1 MYNCLFKLSF
11 VAALTFGPQ
20 PDALAEIKCW
30 INHEGVRECGNVVP
44 PEYSQEGHR
53 EYSEGGFVV
62 DETGRAPT
70 EAEIMEQRR
79 ESQRQMEAERLRIE
93 QARQDRILLQTFSD
107 EEDIINARDDKIAV
121 MEAQIKLAEGRIAK
135 LQSDLDQ
142 RIKQA
147 ASMERTGKTP
157 GESIQEDI
165 DSLRRQIRRNE
176 TYITNTREKQAQL
189 QEAYAADIERFREL
203 KGGN

>member
-1 MYNCLFKLSF
+1 MYNRLFKLSF
-11 VAALTFGPQ
+11 VAALTFGLQ

-53 EYSEGGFVV
+53 EYSERGFVV

-70 EAEIMEQRR
+70 EAEIMDQRR
-79 ESQRQMEAERLRIE
+79 ESQRQMEAERLRTE

-157 GESIQEDI
+157 SESIQEDI
-165 DSLRRQIRRNE
+165 DSLRRQIRSNE

-203 KGGN
+203 KGDN